1 MADRPPLSDPRDYVL
16 DLSSASS
23 APAPSAP
30 QTATPA
36 RRPYLSILFKCCN
49 VYASIYKAADG
60 QAYAGHCPRCA
71 RTVRVPIGPGGSSN
85 RVFIAD

>member
-1 MADRPPLSDPRDYVL
+1 MADHPPRSDPRDYVL
-16 DLSSASS
+16 DLSSAASS
-23 APAPSAP
+23 PAPTPNQEPAP
-30 QTATPA
+30 T

-60 QAYAGHCPRCA
+60 KAYSGHCPRCA
-71 RTVRVPIGPGGSSN
+71 RTVRVPIGPGGSTN